1 MVGGGCFVAK
11 SAPRNDRLNKRFSQ
25 PERWLGVLDKQY
37 YVYMMTNRHNT
48 VLYTGVTNDLQR
60 RAYEHRTGQ
69 GGGFTSR
76 YNVNKLVWYEIG
88 QDVNAAIAREKQ
100 IKGGS
105 RKKKI
110 ALIEQMNP
118 EWRDLYDE
126 L

>member
-1 MVGGGCFVAK
+1 M
-11 SAPRNDRLNKRFSQ
+11 
-25 PERWLGVLDKQY
+25 ERQY
-37 YVYMMTNRHNT
+37 YVYILTNRTNQ

-60 RAYEHRTGQ
+60 RVLEHKNKINK
-69 GGGFTSR
+69 GFTAK
-76 YNVNKLVWYEIG
+76 YHIDKLVYYEVGEDIEG
-88 QDVNAAIAREKQ
+88 VILREKT

-110 ALIEQMNP
+110 ELGNSFNK